1 MVRAER
7 VRVSAF
13 IEVPGCRERY
23 MYIENCL
30 LTFSLEKCQNE
41 QNCLLV
47 DPEAVRNALA
57 FEFARICR
65 CAFTSLKI
73 SKIHSL

>member
-7 VRVSAF
+7 VRVGAF

-23 MYIENCL
+23 MYVENCL
-30 LTFSLEKCQNE
+30 LLFSLQKCQNE
-41 QNCLLV
+41 LNCVLV

-57 FEFARICR
+57 FESARTCR